1 VSKNDRFNATN
12 DQGVS
17 SDSDLLFSAGFV
29 APLPVTGL
37 EMFAG
42 FAQNYASI
50 KDAVLERDD
59 ADLSVVKPETADNFD
74 FGLRYSSKDLSASLT
89 YYATKFDD
97 RINFVS
103 NETVTGIDFLE
114 SAAGGYIN
122 DGGIEST
129 GFEASLNYQLSENFS
144 VYGSYTS
151 NDSEYTDAEYLG
163 NGVIGAAEQMG
174 VVSIDWVR
182 GHHSAGLSTKYV
194 GERWMNQ
201 GNTAAV
207 EAYTVSDFYFGTSI
221 DDLGSSVESIDIN
234 FTINNLFDESYLGTI
249 ATNAAWIGA
258 PRTVALNLKAA
269 F

>member
-1 VSKNDRFNATN
+1 
-12 DQGVS
+12 
-17 SDSDLLFSAGFV
+17 
-29 APLPVTGL
+29 
-37 EMFAG
+37 MFAG

-59 ADLSVVKPETADNFD
+59 SDLSLVKPETADNFD
-74 FGLRYSSKDLSASLT
+74 LGLRYSSRDVSASLT

-114 SAAGGYIN
+114 TAAGGYIN

-129 GFEASLNYQLSENFS
+129 GFEASLSYQLSENFS
-144 VYGSYTS
+144 VYGSFTS

-182 GHHSAGLSTKYV
+182 GNHSAGLSTKYV

-201 GNTAAV
+201 ANTAAV
-207 EAYTVSDFYFGTSI
+207 ESYTVSDFYFGTSI
-221 DDLGSSVESIDIN
+221 DDLGSSIESIDIN

-258 PRTVALNLKAA
+258 PRTVALNIKAA

>member
-1 VSKNDRFNATN
+1 
-12 DQGVS
+12 
-17 SDSDLLFSAGFV
+17 
-29 APLPVTGL
+29 
-37 EMFAG
+37 M
-42 FAQNYASI
+42 
-50 KDAVLERDD
+50 
-59 ADLSVVKPETADNFD
+59 
-74 FGLRYSSKDLSASLT
+74 GLRYATKDLSASLT
-89 YYATKFDD
+89 YYVTKFDD

-122 DGGIEST
+122 DGGIESK
-129 GFEASLNYQLSENFS
+129 GFEASLSYQLSENFS
-144 VYGSYTS
+144 LYASYTS
-151 NDSEYTDAEYLG
+151 NDSEYTDEAYLG

-182 GHHSAGLSTKYV
+182 GNHFAGLSTKYV

-201 GNTAAV
+201 ANTAAV

-221 DDLGSSVESIDIN
+221 DDLGSSVESIEIN
-234 FTINNLFDESYLGTI
+234 FTINNLFDESYLGTV

-258 PRTVALNLKAA
+258 PRTVALNIKAA